1 MKISVITATWNSGKT
16 IEDTLKSVLRQTY
29 TDVEH
34 IIKDGGSKDETVE
47 ICEEYRRKFYSTAE
61 SLKLKAESGGEERA
75 RLVVSDDESLEL
87 KAESGGKERAFK
99 TMKILSDKDKG
110 IYDAMNQGI
119 EAATGDVI
127 GILNS
132 DDFYTSDDV
141 LEIVSKEFRKNSSLE
156 ALYGDIHFVS
166 ADATLANPG
175 KCTRYYSSAMF
186 RPWLLRF
193 GFMPAHP
200 SFYVRR
206 EVYEK
211 YGLYD
216 LDFRTSSDYEMMV
229 RLFHKYHIKAK
240 YINKDF
246 VTMRAGGES
255 TAGIEAKRKVNNDIV
270 RSLKKHGIFTLDAF
284 KYIRY
289 GYKSFELLINKI
301 RY

>member
-16 IEDTLKSVLRQTY
+16 IGDTLRSVLNQSFTN
-29 TDVEH
+29 VEH
-34 IIKDGGSKDETVE
+34 IIKDGGSKDDTLE
-47 ICEEYRRKFYSTAE
+47 ICKSFEQKYYTDGDKGRTIN
-61 SLKLKAESGGEERA
+61 
-75 RLVVSDDESLEL
+75 
-87 KAESGGKERAFK
+87 
-99 TMKILSDKDKG
+99 ILSDKDKG

-141 LEIVSKEFRKNSSLE
+141 LARVAEEFEKSPELE
-156 ALYGDIHFVS
+156 AVYGDIHFVK
-166 ADATLANPG
+166 DENLK
-175 KCTRYYSSAMF
+175 KCTRYFSSRYF
-186 RPWLLRF
+186 RPWALRF

-216 LDFRTSSDYEMMV
+216 LDFRTSSDFEMMV
-229 RLFHKYHIKAK
+229 RLFVKEKIRAK

-255 TAGIEAKRKVNNDIV
+255 TAGLAAKKKVNQDIAG
-270 RSLKKHGIFTLDAF
+270 SLRKHGIYSNQVFQSMR
-284 KYIRY
+284 YIWRI
-289 GYKSFELLINKI
+289 GELLYTKTK
-301 RY
+301 YK

>member
-16 IEDTLKSVLRQTY
+16 IGDTLRSVLNQSFTN
-29 TDVEH
+29 VEH
-34 IIKDGGSKDETVE
+34 IIKDGGSKDDTLE
-47 ICEEYRRKFYSTAE
+47 ICKSFEQKYYTDGDKGRTIN
-61 SLKLKAESGGEERA
+61 
-75 RLVVSDDESLEL
+75 
-87 KAESGGKERAFK
+87 
-99 TMKILSDKDKG
+99 ILSDKDKG

-141 LEIVSKEFRKNSSLE
+141 LARVAEEFEKNPELE
-156 ALYGDIHFVS
+156 AVYGDIHFVK
-166 ADATLANPG
+166 DENLK
-175 KCTRYYSSAMF
+175 KCTRYFSSRYF
-186 RPWLLRF
+186 RPWALRF

-216 LDFRTSSDYEMMV
+216 LDFRTSSDFEMMV
-229 RLFHKYHIKAK
+229 RLFVKEKIRSK

-255 TAGIEAKRKVNNDIV
+255 TAGLAAKKKVNQDIAG
-270 RSLKKHGIFTLDAF
+270 SLRKHGIYSNQVFQSMR
-284 KYIRY
+284 YIWRI
-289 GYKSFELLINKI
+289 GELLYTKTK
-301 RY
+301 YK

>member
-16 IEDTLKSVLRQTY
+16 IGDTLRSVLNQSFTN
-29 TDVEH
+29 VEH
-34 IIKDGGSKDETVE
+34 IIKDGGSKDDTLE
-47 ICEEYRRKFYSTAE
+47 ICKSFEQKYYTDGDKGRTIN
-61 SLKLKAESGGEERA
+61 
-75 RLVVSDDESLEL
+75 
-87 KAESGGKERAFK
+87 
-99 TMKILSDKDKG
+99 ILSDNDKG

-141 LEIVSKEFRKNSSLE
+141 LARVAEEFEKSPELE
-156 ALYGDIHFVS
+156 AVYGDIHFVK
-166 ADATLANPG
+166 DENLK
-175 KCTRYYSSAMF
+175 KCTRYFSSRYF
-186 RPWLLRF
+186 RPWALRF

-216 LDFRTSSDYEMMV
+216 LDFRTSSDFEMMV
-229 RLFHKYHIKAK
+229 RLFVKEKIRAK

-255 TAGIEAKRKVNNDIV
+255 TAGLAAKKKVNQDIAG
-270 RSLKKHGIFTLDAF
+270 SLRKHGIYSNQVFQSMR
-284 KYIRY
+284 YIWRI
-289 GYKSFELLINKI
+289 GELLYTKTK
-301 RY
+301 YK